1 MRVHAAL
8 LWETGGES
16 HQDDV
21 LISREQANGSSPEI
35 VILDDQGSRRASCP
49 SELPPGSVL
58 VVPRETSISDL
69 HAVHQAGYNARRPV
83 DEEFE
88 KRWAAAKATSREA
101 AIEMADAE
109 LAEII
114 ERLENELRRR
124 EPDLFD
130 SDGRLNESELTRRL
144 LQRTGGKTTLTYE
157 DLVKLEA
164 GERVS
169 HSDRP
174 PAHDAP

>member
-1 MRVHAAL
+1 MRIHAAL
-8 LWETGGES
+8 LWETDGES
-16 HQDDV
+16 HRDDV
-21 LISREQANGSSPEI
+21 LISDEHANGSRPQI
-35 VILDDQGSRRASCP
+35 VILDCEGRRRASSP

-58 VVPRETSISDL
+58 EVSGEASIGDL
-69 HAVHQAGYNARRPV
+69 FDMERAGYKARRPV
-83 DEEFE
+83 DEELE

-101 AIEMADAE
+101 AIEIADAE

-130 SDGRLNESELTRRL
+130 SEGRLNEAELTKRL
-144 LQRTGGKTTLTYE
+144 LRRTGGKTTLTYE
-157 DLVKLEA
+157 DIVGRTSGKQ
-164 GERVS
+164 VS
-169 HSDRP
+169 QDGP

>member
-8 LWETGGES
+8 LWETDGES
-16 HQDDV
+16 HRDDV
-21 LISREQANGSSPEI
+21 LVSSEHTNGSGPEI
-35 VILDDQGSRRASCP
+35 VILDSQGRRRASSP
-49 SELPPGSVL
+49 SDLPPGSVL
-58 VVPRETSISDL
+58 EVTSEASIGDL
-69 HAVHQAGYNARRPV
+69 FDMERAGYNARRSV

-101 AIEMADAE
+101 AIEMANAE
-109 LAEII
+109 LVEII

-130 SDGRLNESELTRRL
+130 SAGRLNEEELTKRL
-144 LQRTGGKTTLTYE
+144 LRRTGGKTTLTYE
-157 DLVKLEA
+157 DIIGLEA
-164 GERVS
+164 GKRLS
-169 HSDRP
+169 QDGP